1 MSSENREDEWLP
13 EYTYWKPPH
22 KNQSASVEDIWKEWV
37 FGMDGRLSVRELM
50 AGWEAQW
57 QRNNAVAKSE
67 ATWCK
72 KVITLIETLSAK
84 PNWSNDL
91 ALRFLKDRYPIPSPS
106 IPHLKN
112 IRSFIEYLQKRD
124 GNALEDILA
133 DSNSYPS

>member
-1 MSSENREDEWLP
+1 M
-13 EYTYWKPPH
+13 
-22 KNQSASVEDIWKEWV
+22 
-37 FGMDGRLSVRELM
+37 FGMDGRLSVHELV
-50 AGWEAQW
+50 AGWDARW
-57 QRNNAVAKSE
+57 RHNNATAKSE
-67 ATWCK
+67 ATRRK
-72 KVITLIETLSAK
+72 KVITLIERLSAK

-124 GNALEDILA
+124 GNALEVILA